1 MPSVFHQ
8 GREIAFEISGP
19 AQAPAVLFA
28 NSIGTSLGMW
38 DSVVSELGERF
49 RTIRF
54 DARGHGRSAPCAGPA
69 TIDDLA
75 ADALAVLDA
84 TKAAQAVIVGL
95 SLGGMVAQALA
106 TLAPERV
113 RGLVLCATGATLQP
127 ASAWEQRAA
136 TALAEGMEAFVALSL
151 QRWFTPGFREAQ
163 PEAVDHCAAMLRATD
178 AESYA
183 ACCRVIRDTDLRPR
197 LCAVT
202 QPTLLI
208 AGAEDPATP
217 PALLDEIAAL
227 LGGPKERLDFTP
239 AAHILAVEQ
248 PRTTAAAIVRF
259 VAGLPA

>member
-1 MPSVFHQ
+1 MSSVFHQ
-8 GREIAFEISGP
+8 GREIAFEVSGL

-38 DSVVSELGERF
+38 DGVVSELDELF

-54 DARGHGRSAPCAGPA
+54 DARGHGRSAPAAEPA

-75 ADALAVLDA
+75 TDALAVLDA
-84 TKAAQAVIVGL
+84 AQAERAVVVGL

-106 TLAPERV
+106 TLAPGRV
-113 RGLVLCATGATLQP
+113 RALVLCATGALLQP

-136 TALAEGMEAFVALSL
+136 TALAEGMEPFVGLSL
-151 QRWFTPGFREAQ
+151 PRWFTPGFRETQAQ
-163 PEAVDHCAAMLRATD
+163 TVARCVAMLRETD
-178 AESYA
+178 AASYA
-183 ACCRVIRDTDLRPR
+183 ACCRVIRDTDLRAR
-197 LCAVT
+197 LGEIR
-202 QPTLLI
+202 QPALLI

-227 LGGPKERLDFTP
+227 LGGPKERLDLTP

-248 PRTTAAAIVRF
+248 PQATAAAIARF
-259 VAGLPA
+259 VEKLPA